1 MITRFPVTSTRSS
14 RIRPPVRSTI
24 RCLIVSSHSA
34 EGSLPFGPCL
44 TVEAAGFG
52 HWLLL
57 ESTTLFPS
65 STLSSKTLHASSS
78 LDVKWLHVPQLHS
91 SQSGHH
97 IVCCDSVSS
106 GGNSRI
112 LLHRIIDSPAVETTR
127 SRSQLHR

>member
-1 MITRFPVTSTRSS
+1 MFDRLF
-14 RIRPPVRSTI
+14 
-24 RCLIVSSHSA
+24 A
-34 EGSLPFGPCL
+34 FSLPFGPCL

-57 ESTTLFPS
+57 ESITLFPS

-106 GGNSRI
+106 GGVFAGLAGA
-112 LLHRIIDSPAVETTR
+112 LLARGADPEQAAC
-127 SRSQLHR
+127 